1 MLEKLPILSIETSQ
15 SNCGACVY
23 FDENKFFEMN
33 VNFKN
38 SHAEKI
44 FEIIDDVIKASGV
57 KLNDLRAIAVSV
69 GPGSFTGLRIGM
81 SAAKGIAFGA
91 SLPIIPVPTFEALA
105 YQLSNQL
112 NDGVEFILANKV
124 NSEEIYYAKFKVSS
138 NNYIFVRDL
147 QIVKTTDP
155 ILNEKNCLIYGNAS
169 FSDETGIQVRP
180 ISCPKP
186 EYIAKWAKH
195 FGNNLVKNDFDFL
208 EPNYLKNFVV
218 KEKAI

>member
-1 MLEKLPILSIETSQ
+1 MPNNSPILSIETSQ
-15 SNCGACVY
+15 SSCGACIY

-44 FEIIDDVIKASGV
+44 FGIIDDVIKASGIM
-57 KLNDLRAIAVSV
+57 LTDLRAIAVSA

-112 NDGVEFILANKV
+112 DDGTEFIIANKV
-124 NSEEIYYAKFKVSS
+124 NLEEIYFAKFKVKA
-138 NNYIFVRDL
+138 NNYIFARHL
-147 QIVKTTDP
+147 QIVKAFDQ
-155 ILNEKNCLIYGNAS
+155 ILYEDDCLIFGNALFIS
-169 FSDETGIQVRP
+169 TAANRVRP
-180 ISCPKP
+180 IISPKA
-186 EYIAKWAKH
+186 EYVAKWAKIL
-195 FGNNLVKNDFDFL
+195 GNSRLSYDYDFL
-208 EPNYLKNFVV
+208 EPNYLKNFIV
-218 KEKAI
+218 KDKTL

>member
-1 MLEKLPILSIETSQ
+1 MFEKLPILSIETSQ

-57 KLNDLRAIAVSV
+57 NLTDLKAIAVSA

-105 YQLSNQL
+105 YQLSKTL
-112 NDGVEFILANKV
+112 KDGTEFVIANNV
-124 NSEEIYYAKFKVSS
+124 NFEEIYFAKFQVKS
-138 NNYIFVRDL
+138 NNYIFARDL
-147 QIVKTTDP
+147 QIVK
-155 ILNEKNCLIYGNAS
+155 KNDEIPFADDCLIFGNANFTNIHAERVQNIS
-169 FSDETGIQVRP
+169 F
-180 ISCPKP
+180 PKAV
-186 EYIAKWAKH
+186 YVAKWAKI
-195 FGNNLVKNDFDFL
+195 FGNSGLSYDYDFL
-208 EPNYLKNFVV
+208 EPNYLKNFIV
-218 KEKAI
+218 KDKIL